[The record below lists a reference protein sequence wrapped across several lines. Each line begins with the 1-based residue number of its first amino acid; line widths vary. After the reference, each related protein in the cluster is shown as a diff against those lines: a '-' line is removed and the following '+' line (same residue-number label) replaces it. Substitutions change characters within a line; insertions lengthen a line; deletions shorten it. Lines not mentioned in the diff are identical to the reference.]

1 VNAPALQLTP
11 AEQRLLDEF
20 QHGFPLHPRPYARIA
35 ETLGIS
41 EAAVLSSLERL
52 QEAGVVSRVGP
63 VLQPN
68 RIGAST
74 LAALAVPAARI
85 DEVAAMVSEYPEVN
99 HNYQREH
106 RFNLWFVVTAPDR
119 ASLDAVLSDIETRSG
134 LPLLDLPMQE
144 DYFIDLGFRL
154 QWT

>member
-1 VNAPALQLTP
+1 
-11 AEQRLLDEF
+11 
-20 QHGFPLHPRPYARIA
+20 
-35 ETLGIS
+35 
-41 EAAVLSSLERL
+41 
-52 QEAGVVSRVGP
+52 